1 MKVSLLLPPYF
12 PADAPYLSLPALA
25 ACLKTRGIRASCR
38 DINLEMWE
46 LLLSEEFSPPGD
58 LGQRAERAREI
69 LQSEEAYDIFRYM
82 EAITSIEAVWRA
94 LSDRLPGKIAWR
106 EYHLE
111 KRLQEIGPLAER
123 VKEGPV
129 DMFSEPFDTHVRE
142 SVLRGSDVVG
152 FSVAV
157 PQQIVPAMEMAY
169 SIKKEAPDTFV
180 VFGGA
185 YITHLSVFDD
195 INLLSPFCDCVS
207 VFEGEESLPTL
218 LEYKEGHRRR
228 EEVPNVLWLSGDHVR
243 EPAVLDLQSLPL
255 PDYSVLPL
263 YRYLSPEVV
272 LPYLSSRG
280 CPWHSCR
287 FCPLHFSY
295 GDRFRHL
302 PVERVA
308 EDIKTMQKEYN
319 VHYLSFVDLSLPC
332 DFALQLSEALIAQ
345 GVSITMKANVRF
357 EVTDKSFYKTLRE
370 AGFRILSFGLES
382 YNDDVLKAMNKGTD
396 TKTIQT
402 VLRASA
408 ESDIWNHVYF
418 MTGFPTETEEDIRNT
433 RTFITENPHLFGTTD
448 HMRFELYYPALE
460 KCAGFVTEV
469 NRKPGIMGLA
479 YTYKG
484 EGVTQERASELDE
497 EAEKEI
503 RKTLPQH
510 WIAQTLT
517 HEMLLLYVGRYGLD
531 LSPSF

>member
-25 ACLKTRGIRASCR
+25 ACLRTRGIHASCR
-38 DINLEMWE
+38 DLNLEMWE
-46 LLLSEEFSPPGD
+46 LLLSEAGSPGD
-58 LGQRAERAREI
+58 LGQRGERAREI
-69 LQSEEAYDIFRYM
+69 LQSEEAFDIFRYM
-82 EAITSIEAVWRA
+82 EAITSIEAVWKR
-94 LSDRLPGKIAWR
+94 LSEGLPGKITWR

-111 KRLQEIGPLAER
+111 RRLQEIGPLVER

-129 DMFSEPFDTHVRE
+129 DLFSEPFDTQVRE
-142 SVLRGSDVVG
+142 SVLRESDIVG
-152 FSVAV
+152 FSIAV

-169 SIKKEAPDTFV
+169 SIKREAPDTFV

-195 INLLSPFCDCVS
+195 IKHLSPFCDCVS
-207 VFEGEESLPTL
+207 IFEGEESLPSL
-218 LEYKEGHRRR
+218 VEYKEGQRKR
-228 EEVPNVLWLSGDHVR
+228 EEVPNVLWFSGDHVR
-243 EPAVLDLQSLPL
+243 ELFADIQSLPL
-255 PDYSVLPL
+255 PDYSVVPL
-263 YRYLSPEVV
+263 HRYLSPQVV

-295 GDRFRHL
+295 GDGFRDL
-302 PVERVA
+302 PVERVV
-308 EDIKTMQKEYN
+308 EDIRTIQKKWN
-319 VHYLSFVDLSLPC
+319 IHYLSFVDLSLPS

-345 GVSITMKANVRF
+345 GISISMKANMRF
-357 EVTDKSFYKTLRE
+357 EVRERSFYRTLRE

-382 YNDDVLKAMNKGTD
+382 YNDRVLNAMHKGID
-396 TKTIQT
+396 TATIQA
-402 VLRASA
+402 VLQASA

-418 MTGFPTETEEDIRNT
+418 MTGFPTETEEDIKTT
-433 RTFITENPHLFGTTD
+433 RAFITENPHLFGTTD

-460 KCAGFVTEV
+460 KCQGLVTEV
-469 NRKPGIMGLA
+469 KRKPGIMGLA
-479 YTYKG
+479 YTYRG
-484 EGVTQERASELDE
+484 EGVTQERATALDA
-497 EAEKEI
+497 EAEREI

-517 HEMLLLYVGRYGLD
+517 HEMLLLYVAKYGLD